1 MGERKPDVLETT
13 VRFRQGL
20 LERHMWGDYLMCKM
34 IEGVAVGLGLHLAMT
49 LCEGSIPACLGS
61 ILMSFIASL
70 AIDYLGNDLPK

>member
-1 MGERKPDVLETT
+1 
-13 VRFRQGL
+13 
-20 LERHMWGDYLMCKM
+20 MWGDYLMCKM